1 MEKVLKNTIVVVTEY
16 FYPSLNSTS
25 YYLTNIVKKLS
36 GKNTVKV
43 ICNTNLRDN
52 KELNIDNLE
61 IIRAKEINLNKNN
74 IFTRTLKFLFS
85 SVKLSI
91 LVYKNI
97 KQEENVLAVTNPA
110 FIIIFLAIIKKFK
123 KFNYTLLVYDIF
135 PENLI
140 SAKILRKDSF
150 FYKFI
155 EKIYNWSYLKT
166 DRLVVIGR
174 DMAEVVANKTD
185 GLVPVFLIENWCDF
199 NTIIPSCKHENEI
212 LRDLKIID
220 KKIFLFAGNLGR
232 LQGIKNMLDAA
243 ELVEN
248 NDFLLLFI
256 GDGVMK
262 KDIEEHIKIS
272 KKNNVIYAGSFPMSE
287 QNKFLNACDVA
298 IVSLSDSM
306 YGLGVPSK
314 SYFSMASGKP
324 ILYIGDKNSEI
335 GRVVNENNIGWVVEN
350 SNSLELVN
358 KFNQILEIS
367 SKNLYD
373 LGIRAREVV
382 SAKYSEETILKKYD
396 ELYY

>member
-1 MEKVLKNTIVVVTEY
+1 MKKKIIVVTEY
-16 FYPSLNSTS
+16 FYPSQNSTS

-36 GKNTVKV
+36 EKNVVKL
-43 ICNTNLRDN
+43 ICNTNIED
-52 KELNIDNLE
+52 KEELNIDNLE
-61 IIRAKEINLNKNN
+61 VIRAKEINLSKNN
-74 IFTRTLKFLFS
+74 IFTRTIKFLFS
-85 SVKLSI
+85 SIKLSI
-91 LVYKNI
+91 LIYKNI
-97 KQEENVLAVTNPA
+97 KPQENVFAVTNPA

-140 SAKILRKDSF
+140 AAKILRKDSF

-155 EKIYNWSYLKT
+155 KKIYDWSYLKA

-174 DMAEVVANKTD
+174 DMEEVIATKTN
-185 GLVPVFLIENWCDF
+185 GLVPVFLIENWCNS
-199 NTIIPSCKHENEI
+199 NTIIPSYKYENEI
-212 LRDLKIID
+212 LIDLKIID

-232 LQGIKNMLDAA
+232 VQGIRNMLEAA

-256 GDGVMK
+256 GDGAMK

-272 KKNNVIYAGSFPMSE
+272 KNKNVIYAGVFPMNE

-314 SYFSMASGKP
+314 SYFNMASGKP

-335 GRVVNENNIGWVVEN
+335 ARVVNENNIGWIVQN
-350 SNSLELVN
+350 NNSLDLAN
-358 KFNQILEIS
+358 KFNEILEIS
-367 SKNLYD
+367 SKSLND
-373 LGIRAREVV
+373 LGMRAREVV
-382 SAKYSEETILKKYD
+382 SNKYSQKTILKKYD
-396 ELYY
+396 ELF